1 MKWVKTM
8 TNITVYF
15 GEDTFYI
22 KNKLKQTISALG
34 LDEFNVTHYDLEE
47 QSLEDALADASTIPF
62 MREDKMVVLHNAYF
76 LSPKKST
83 LSHNLEAFKRY
94 LEHPASH
101 THLILTVPGE
111 TLDKRL
117 DIVKKL
123 KDQAEMIE
131 AKKQS
136 AEDLGAWMKRQF
148 AKAGLSIDH
157 EAYVELLKRVGHHTE
172 VAYLEVRKLLLYAQD
187 LKHISLATIQHV
199 ITRNLESDVF
209 EILNAMLRGD
219 KKAALKTYHDLV
231 TNSEDPLRILSLI
244 ISKYRE
250 INTTQRLLQQGASQ
264 EEIQHHF
271 NVKSGRA
278 YFMVQNA
285 REVEAH
291 HVQAHLTRLESYD
304 YQIKTGYL
312 EKRLAVELFILS
324 T

>member
-1 MKWVKTM
+1 MKWVKKM
-8 TNITVYF
+8 MNITVYF

-22 KNKLKQTISALG
+22 KNKIKQSISALG

-47 QSLEDALADASTIPF
+47 QRLEDALADASTIPF
-62 MREDKMVVLHNAYF
+62 MRDDKMVVLHNAYF
-76 LSPKKST
+76 LSPKKNT
-83 LSHNLEAFKRY
+83 LDHNLEPFKRY
-94 LEHPASH
+94 LEHPVTH
-101 THLILTVPGE
+101 THLVLTVPGE

-117 DIVKKL
+117 EIVKKL
-123 KDQAEMIE
+123 KDHAEFIE

-157 EAYVELLKRVGHHTE
+157 DAYLELLKRVGHHTE

-187 LKHISLATIQHV
+187 MSRISLSTIQHV
-199 ITRNLESDVF
+199 ITRNLEDDVF
-209 EILNAMLRGD
+209 EILNGMLRGD
-219 KKAALKTYHDLV
+219 KKAALRTYHDLV
-231 TNSEDPLRILSLI
+231 THSEDPLRILSLI
-244 ISKYRE
+244 IAKYRE
-250 INTTQRLLQQGASQ
+250 INTTQKLLQSGASQ
-264 EEIQHHF
+264 EEVQHHF

-278 YFMVQNA
+278 YFMLQNA

-291 HVQAHLTRLESYD
+291 RVEAHLKRLEEYD

-312 EKRLAVELFILS
+312 DKRLAVELFILS